1 MSVFELSQ
9 LITESLPP
17 AGSFCINE
25 PKSEQKI
32 DRDEALVKL
41 VQTESIIWQ
50 RNHQQFKNVA
60 LKEQA
65 WGRIALQLGVTSESC
80 TQTHTTTRIVK
91 SFLISSALF
100 CILFPRPTMCEM
112 TFHANPITNSYICTQ
127 ETNFPSNSFDAVF
140 VTRNEMSLNAVE

>member
-9 LITESLPP
+9 LITDFLPP
-17 AGSFCINE
+17 AGSFCVNE

-80 TQTHTTTRIVK
+80 TQTHN
-91 SFLISSALF
+91 
-100 CILFPRPTMCEM
+100 
-112 TFHANPITNSYICTQ
+112 HG
-127 ETNFPSNSFDAVF
+127 
-140 VTRNEMSLNAVE
+140 SLNHFSSRLPLLCSLPSADDVRNDVPC